1 MGVSA
6 LSIPTYLR
14 FACGHEAMVS
24 LPRISGENA
33 RDRER
38 RIAEEKASAT
48 LRRCDFCPPLELPA
62 MEAEPDQNGHVAVDG
77 AVEAIAELVEQLD
90 DAVATVSAEQLD
102 KALATVSAE
111 QPAPAQAAIRIVSK
125 RAPARPRG
133 RPPRTAIAAAVIQR
147 FSVVFRA
154 ETVVEART
162 LNEALDRAEA
172 LGAGDIT
179 GITRIA

>member
-48 LRRCDFCPPLELPA
+48 LRRCDFCPPLEQTA
-62 MEAEPDQNGHVAVDG
+62 IEAEPDQNGHVAVDG

-90 DAVATVSAEQLD
+90 EAV
-102 KALATVSAE
+102 ATVSAE
-111 QPAPAQAAIRIVSK
+111 QPAPARAAARIVSG

-133 RPPRTAIAAAVIQR
+133 RPRRTVADAVVIQR

-162 LNEALDRAEA
+162 LNEAL
-172 LGAGDIT
+172 
-179 GITRIA
+179 

>member
-48 LRRCDFCPPLELPA
+48 LRRCDFCPP
-62 MEAEPDQNGHVAVDG
+62 
-77 AVEAIAELVEQLD
+77 
-90 DAVATVSAEQLD
+90 
-102 KALATVSAE
+102 
-111 QPAPAQAAIRIVSK
+111 
-125 RAPARPRG
+125 
-133 RPPRTAIAAAVIQR
+133 RTAIAAAVIQR

>member
-48 LRRCDFCPPLELPA
+48 LRRCDFCPPLEQIA
-62 MEAEPDQNGHVAVDG
+62 MEVEPDQNGHVAVDG

-90 DAVATVSAEQLD
+90 EPVATVSAEQLD
-102 KALATVSAE
+102 KAFAIPAE
-111 QPAPAQAAIRIVSK
+111 QPAPAQAAIRIVSR

-133 RPPRTAIAAAVIQR
+133 RPRRTATAAAVIQR

-172 LGAGDIT
+172 LGASDIT